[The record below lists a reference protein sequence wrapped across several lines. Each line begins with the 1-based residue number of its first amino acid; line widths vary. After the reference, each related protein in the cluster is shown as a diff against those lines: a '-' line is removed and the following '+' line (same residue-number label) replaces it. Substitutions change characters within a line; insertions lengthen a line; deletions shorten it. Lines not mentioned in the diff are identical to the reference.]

1 MSHQTL
7 SKLVMKWAIATLA
20 IVCAMQMLSTYI
32 EFIYLT
38 EDDSIGLDTLGNNNF
53 SALVIAIVMVFSC
66 IKDVSLKLLKEINEK
81 AKGTAN
87 EL

>member
-20 IVCAMQMLSTYI
+20 IVCAMQMLSTHI
-32 EFIYLT
+32 QFLYLT
-38 EDDSIGLDTLGNNNF
+38 EDDSVGLDTLGNNNF
-53 SALVIAIVMVFSC
+53 SALMTAIVMVFLC

-81 AKGTAN
+81 TEFTAN

>member
-7 SKLVMKWAIATLA
+7 SKLVMKWAIATIV
-20 IVCAMQMLSTYI
+20 IVCAMQMLSTHI
-32 EFIYLT
+32 QFLYLT
-38 EDDSIGLDTLGNNNF
+38 EDDSVGLDTLGNNNF
-53 SALVIAIVMVFSC
+53 SALMPAIVMVFLC

-81 AKGTAN
+81 AKDTAN